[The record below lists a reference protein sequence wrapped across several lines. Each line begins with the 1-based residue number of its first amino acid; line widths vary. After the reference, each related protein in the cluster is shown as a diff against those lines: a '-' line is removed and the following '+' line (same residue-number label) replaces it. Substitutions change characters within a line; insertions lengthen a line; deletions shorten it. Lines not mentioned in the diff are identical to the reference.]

1 MPTIR
6 EILLLSGTTE
16 SSSKNVID
24 KLHDAV
30 MPFMPLEWKDWIV
43 QWDTAHEL
51 VGDPPDPKIV
61 NKLRY
66 AIPTADIAA
75 AFNLR
80 ELRPHLCPIFPGD
93 QNTRGKCGKI
103 PEHCQTDEATTSQP
117 G

>member
-16 SSSKNVID
+16 SASKDVID

-43 QWDTAHEL
+43 QWDTTHEL

-80 ELRPHLCPIFPGD
+80 ELPEASFMPHFPWRSKY
-93 QNTRGKCGKI
+93 TGKMWKN
-103 PEHCQTDEATTSQP
+103 S
-117 G
+117 